1 MGSDDD
7 RTDEGAQVTIPI
19 GIKRDF
25 DIQRVRNHGT
35 ATVAELEQA
44 AKWIPVRGYEMSGD
58 AIMILE
64 RKGFF
69 K

>member
-1 MGSDDD
+1 MM
-7 RTDEGAQVTIPI
+7 TPALQ
-19 GIKRDF
+19 RDF
-25 DIQRVRNHGT
+25 DIQRVKAHGG

-44 AKWIPVRGYEMSGD
+44 AAWIPYRGYEFSGD
-58 AIMILE
+58 ALMILK

>member
-1 MGSDDD
+1 MISPGL
-7 RTDEGAQVTIPI
+7 Q
-19 GIKRDF
+19 RDF
-25 DIQRVRNHGT
+25 DIQRVKDHGG

-44 AKWIPVRGYEMSGD
+44 AAWIPYRGYEFSAD
-58 AIMILE
+58 AIMILR

>member
-1 MGSDDD
+1 MM
-7 RTDEGAQVTIPI
+7 TP

-25 DIQRVRNHGT
+25 DIQRAKDHGG

-44 AKWIPVRGYEMSGD
+44 AAWIPYRGYEFSAD
-58 AIMILE
+58 AIAILR

>member
-1 MGSDDD
+1 MITPGFQ
-7 RTDEGAQVTIPI
+7 REC
-19 GIKRDF
+19 
-25 DIQRVRNHGT
+25 DIRRVYDHGD

-44 AKWIPVRGYEMSGD
+44 AKWIPVRGYEISGD
-58 AIMILE
+58 AIMILR

>member
-1 MGSDDD
+1 MI
-7 RTDEGAQVTIPI
+7 TPALQ
-19 GIKRDF
+19 RDF
-25 DIQRVRNHGT
+25 DIQRVKDHGG

-44 AKWIPVRGYEMSGD
+44 AAWIPYRGYEFSAD
-58 AIMILE
+58 AIMILR

>member
-1 MGSDDD
+1 MM
-7 RTDEGAQVTIPI
+7 TP

-25 DIQRVRNHGT
+25 DIQRAKDHGD

-44 AKWIPVRGYEMSGD
+44 AAWIPYRGYEFSAD
-58 AIMILE
+58 AIAILR

>member
-1 MGSDDD
+1 MISPSL
-7 RTDEGAQVTIPI
+7 Q
-19 GIKRDF
+19 RDF
-25 DIQRVRNHGT
+25 DIQRVRDHGG

-44 AKWIPVRGYEMSGD
+44 AAWIPYRGYEFSAD
-58 AIMILE
+58 AIAVLR

>member
-1 MGSDDD
+1 M
-7 RTDEGAQVTIPI
+7 TPAL
-19 GIKRDF
+19 KRES
-25 DIQRVRNHGT
+25 DIQRVKDHGA

-44 AKWIPVRGYEMSGD
+44 AQWIPYRGYEFSGD
-58 AIMILE
+58 GIAILR

>member
-1 MGSDDD
+1 MCRPSSFGGDAGM
-7 RTDEGAQVTIPI
+7 TPAL
-19 GIKRDF
+19 KRDF
-25 DIQRVRNHGT
+25 DIQRVKDHGT

-44 AKWIPVRGYEMSGD
+44 AAWIPCRGYEFSGD
-58 AIMILE
+58 AIRILE

>member
-1 MGSDDD
+1 MITPSFQ
-7 RTDEGAQVTIPI
+7 REC
-19 GIKRDF
+19 
-25 DIQRVRNHGT
+25 DIQRVKDHGD

-44 AKWIPVRGYEMSGD
+44 SQWIPYRGYEFSAD
-58 AIMILE
+58 AIAILR

>member
-1 MGSDDD
+1 MSPGM
-7 RTDEGAQVTIPI
+7 IH
-19 GIKRDF
+19 DF
-25 DIQRVRNHGT
+25 DIQRVKDHGT

-44 AKWIPVRGYEMSGD
+44 AAWIPYRGYEFSGD
-58 AIMILE
+58 AIRILE

>member
-1 MGSDDD
+1 MITPSFQ
-7 RTDEGAQVTIPI
+7 REC
-19 GIKRDF
+19 
-25 DIQRVRNHGT
+25 DIRRVHDHGT

-44 AKWIPVRGYEMSGD
+44 AKWTPERGCPISGD
-58 AIMILE
+58 AIMILR

>member
-1 MGSDDD
+1 MMS
-7 RTDEGAQVTIPI
+7 P

-25 DIQRVRNHGT
+25 DIQRVRDHGT

-44 AKWIPVRGYEMSGD
+44 AAWIPYRGYEFSAD
-58 AIMILE
+58 AIMILR

>member
-1 MGSDDD
+1 M
-7 RTDEGAQVTIPI
+7 TPAL
-19 GIKRDF
+19 KRDF
-25 DIQRVRNHGT
+25 DIQRVKDNGG

-44 AKWIPVRGYEMSGD
+44 VAWIPYRGYEFSAD
-58 AIMILE
+58 AIMILR

>member
-1 MGSDDD
+1 MISP
-7 RTDEGAQVTIPI
+7 TMQ
-19 GIKRDF
+19 RDF
-25 DIQRVRNHGT
+25 DIQRVKDHGT

-44 AKWIPVRGYEMSGD
+44 AAWIPYRGYEFSGD
-58 AIMILE
+58 AILIHE

>member
-1 MGSDDD
+1 MMTPGL
-7 RTDEGAQVTIPI
+7 
-19 GIKRDF
+19 KRES
-25 DIQRVRNHGT
+25 DIQRVRDHGT

-44 AKWIPVRGYEMSGD
+44 AQWTPYRGYEFSAD
-58 AIMILE
+58 AIAILR

>member
-1 MGSDDD
+1 MISPSFQ
-7 RTDEGAQVTIPI
+7 REC
-19 GIKRDF
+19 
-25 DIQRVRNHGT
+25 DIRRVYDHGT

-44 AKWIPVRGYEMSGD
+44 AAWIPYRGYEFSAD
-58 AIMILE
+58 AIMILR

>member
-1 MGSDDD
+1 MM
-7 RTDEGAQVTIPI
+7 TPAL
-19 GIKRDF
+19 KRDF
-25 DIQRVRNHGT
+25 DIQRVRDHGT

-44 AKWIPVRGYEMSGD
+44 ANWTPERGCPISGD
-58 AIMILE
+58 AIRILE